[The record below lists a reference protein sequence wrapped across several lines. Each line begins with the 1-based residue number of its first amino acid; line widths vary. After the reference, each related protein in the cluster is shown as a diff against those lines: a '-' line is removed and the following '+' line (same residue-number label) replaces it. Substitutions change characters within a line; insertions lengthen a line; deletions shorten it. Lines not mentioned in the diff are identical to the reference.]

1 MWTTTYLRFASRAA
15 FLGVCE
21 QAGWPQTPGQEP
33 GLPQGVVLDVIGP
46 LVTPASVGPGG
57 VPMPSEMLEARYHFN
72 LAWHAREM
80 DRAFATS
87 QVLPDAP
94 SRGWDL
100 APFPAP
106 GPPPVPASVP
116 AWNGKAALR
125 EAGLLA
131 GVETAVKVAGGRAA
145 MLGTAP
151 RPGTAAASSSAIWP
165 RRWVS
170 NLSGWTRC
178 SGRRGR
184 CESEGGA
191 ALLGGYR
198 AIQARPGASESASRI
213 SSPPS
218 LDVVRMSQK
227 LSLAQQPTSVS

>member
-1 MWTTTYLRFASRAA
+1 MWTTTYHRFASRAA

-57 VPMPSEMLEARYHFN
+57 VPMPSEMLDARYHVN

-80 DRAFATS
+80 DRTFATS

-106 GPPPVPASVP
+106 GPPPVPASVVSR
-116 AWNGKAALR
+116 ATIYNFSTLTSGAIFKAARPRFTLR
-125 EAGLLA
+125 MMSLADFVQTKGWGL
-131 GVETAVKVAGGRAA
+131 
-145 MLGTAP
+145 
-151 RPGTAAASSSAIWP
+151 
-165 RRWVS
+165 
-170 NLSGWTRC
+170 
-178 SGRRGR
+178 
-184 CESEGGA
+184 
-191 ALLGGYR
+191 ALLC
-198 AIQARPGASESASRI
+198 S
-213 SSPPS
+213 
-218 LDVVRMSQK
+218 M
-227 LSLAQQPTSVS
+227 